1 MFVSGH
7 IGKLGTGSAD
17 KCKTTIF
24 VEALDA
30 RKLDWALEIDGN
42 NVIWHLTDASGFNP
56 ITITPDGTPIAVYE
70 RCALTDKEII
80 VFTGGSASP
89 TYDIYD
95 YSGVLGTIVAFDAH
109 WVGSSDKLQA
119 YAATPN
125 GDVYFF
131 DSSLGNFT
139 HISNFGSVV
148 KCVCFWGYDSEE
160 STTKTYGLILT
171 STGDLYRITEDDP
184 NSITLVMQN
193 VRCLGYDIG

>member
-30 RKLDWALEIDGN
+30 RKLDWELEISGN
-42 NVIWHLTDASGFNP
+42 DIIWHVVNEGAFTP
-56 ITITPDGTPIAVYE
+56 ITITPDGTPVAVYE
-70 RCALTDKEII
+70 RCALTNKEII
-80 VFTGGSASP
+80 VFTGDGTSP
-89 TYDIYD
+89 TYDVYD
-95 YSGVLGTIVAFDAH
+95 YSGVLDTVVAFDAQ
-109 WVGSSDKLQA
+109 WVAPSDKLQA

-131 DSSLGNFT
+131 DSALGNFT
-139 HISNFGSVV
+139 HISNLGSVV

-160 STTKTYGLILT
+160 SAYKTYGLILT
-171 STGDLYRITEDDP
+171 STGDLYRIAEDDST
-184 NSITLVMQN
+184 SITLVMQN
-193 VRCLGYDIG
+193 VRCLGYDIR